1 MRGKEVVV
9 MEGNGTFIEIRTAAN
24 MQNING
30 NIKGYIK
37 KNHKGYTITEYYTV
51 RGLIEK
57 KTLFML

>member
-1 MRGKEVVV
+1 
-9 MEGNGTFIEIRTAAN
+9 

-57 KTLFML
+57 KNSFYVVIQDKKTNITIPLSFTTAGQIMQ